1 MNTKQPFQIKGKYRI
16 RSFKAG
22 TKELVWEGPWIENL
36 VVSSDGYGRNLIMRQ
51 LMGDATY
58 GMEIDSAAIGTGT
71 SAPTDADTGLGV
83 SVLSGI
89 VPSLQEISNDVG
101 IVSFFIPDGDL
112 ADGTYTEFGVFI
124 GGRLFAR
131 SLITPN
137 YSKASGNDT
146 SVDYTFDLSSA

>member
-1 MNTKQPFQIKGKYRI
+1 
-16 RSFKAG
+16 
-22 TKELVWEGPWIENL
+22 
-36 VVSSDGYGRNLIMRQ
+36 MRQ